1 MGSDN
6 ERDRPHL
13 VALREGA
20 DVLSTESRA
29 LAAILT
35 A

>member
-6 ERDRPHL
+6 ERDRRRL
-13 VALREGA
+13 VAAREDA